1 METKSKFF
9 RAKLEHWGVY
19 ESSVISFV
27 LNTLINGWETQ
38 TNGDDKTCK
47 WNKMFSLF
55 KSKKKIMEIFR
66 NFTSIGWMSSVI
78 ARETV
83 SSINSNHNIRANTL
97 RCLFSPVSSE
107 LTKLTK
113 DKPSHHYR

>member
-1 METKSKFF
+1 METKSKFI

-55 KSKKKIMEIFR
+55 KSKKKDYGDIQKFYINWVDEQCDSKR
-66 NFTSIGWMSSVI
+66 N
-78 ARETV
+78 
-83 SSINSNHNIRANTL
+83 
-97 RCLFSPVSSE
+97 C
-107 LTKLTK
+107 KLNK
-113 DKPSHHYR
+113 Q